1 MTPIHIRVLRHSAF
15 YSPLLMTIAGGFLQE
30 EGLDACYDIA
40 SPENTV
46 EDGIQSGQIQVAQSA
61 VAVSLVSPRQDFP
74 NTAQVRHFA
83 QINQRDG
90 FFLTARQLT
99 DNSPGDS
106 NGGDF
111 DWHALIGK
119 RVLVDHFFQPIAMF
133 KFALHKLGIDLAE
146 LEVIDAGDVN
156 AIDAAFRSGQGDFVH
171 QQGPYAQQ
179 LEADGL
185 GKVVASI
192 GDIVGPV
199 AFSSLCASSDW
210 LHSDMAKAF
219 MRAYRKGREASRN
232 LSAEEIARLEKD
244 FFPDIDM
251 AVLAQTIGAYQ
262 RLGCWDSEPDISRD
276 IYEKT
281 LDIFEFS
288 GDISHRI
295 AYEDVICAPP
305 A

>member
-1 MTPIHIRVLRHSAF
+1 MIPIHIRVLRHSAF

-30 EGLDACYDIA
+30 EGLDAQYDIA

-46 EDGIQSGQIQVAQSA
+46 EAGILSGQIQVAQSA
-61 VAVSLVSPRQDFP
+61 VAVSFASPRPTIPSASQI
-74 NTAQVRHFA
+74 RHFA

-90 FFLTARQLT
+90 FFLTARQTSGYL
-99 DNSPGDS
+99 
-106 NGGDF
+106 NGSDF
-111 DWHALIGK
+111 GWDDLIGK
-119 RVLVDHFFQPIAMF
+119 RVLVDHFFQPMAMF
-133 KFALHKLGIDLAE
+133 KFALHQLGIDFAQ

-156 AIDAAFRSGQGDFVH
+156 AIDTAFRSGQGDFVH

-185 GKVVASI
+185 GKVAANV

-199 AFSSLCASSDW
+199 AFSSLCASTDW
-210 LHSDMAKAF
+210 LQTDMAKAF
-219 MRAYRKGREASRN
+219 MRAYRKGRETSRN
-232 LSAEEIARLEKD
+232 LPAEEIACLEKD

-251 AVLAQTIGAYQ
+251 AVLTQTIRAYQ

-276 IYEKT
+276 VYDNT

-288 GDISHRI
+288 GDINQRI
-295 AYEDVICAPP
+295 AYEDVICSPP

>member
-15 YSPLLMTIAGGFLQE
+15 YTPLLMTIAGGFLQE
-30 EGLDACYDIA
+30 EGLDARYDIA
-40 SPENTV
+40 SPENNV

-61 VAVSLVSPRQDFP
+61 VAVSLVSPQQNIPDDC
-74 NTAQVRHFA
+74 QIHHFA

-90 FFLTARQLT
+90 FFLTARRAHEGSHGT
-99 DNSPGDS
+99 
-106 NGGDF
+106 DF
-111 DWHALIGK
+111 DWRELIGK
-119 RVLVDHFFQPIAMF
+119 RVLVDHFFQPLAMF
-133 KFALHKLGIDLAE
+133 KFALHNLGIDFTQ

-156 AIDAAFRSGQGDFVH
+156 AIDTAFRGGQGDFVH

-185 GKVVASI
+185 GKVVANI

-199 AFSSLCASSDW
+199 AFSSLCASNGW
-210 LHSDMAKAF
+210 LRSDMAKTF

-232 LSAEEIARLEKD
+232 LPAEEIARLENF

-251 AVLAQTIGAYQ
+251 AVLTQTIAAYQ
-262 RLGCWDSEPDISRD
+262 RLGCWESEPDISRD
-276 IYEKT
+276 VYDKT

-288 GDISHRI
+288 GDINQRI
-295 AYEDVICAPP
+295 AYEDVICVPP